1 MKPVFL
7 DTSGLIAVVNT
18 DDQWHGR
25 AEAAWRDL
33 AASNAPLVTTPLVLI
48 EMWDGLSRVDQR
60 PLAVD
65 LYDRLC
71 RSPRVRIL
79 AVASEQ
85 ELAAWQLCRQRPDKN
100 WGVTD
105 CASFVVMSQLGMEE
119 AFTVDRHFEQASF
132 RRLIH
137 D

>member
-1 MKPVFL
+1 MKPIFL
-7 DTSGLIAVVNT
+7 DTSGLIAVANT

-33 AASNAPLVTTPLVLI
+33 VASNAPLVTTSLVLI
-48 EMWDGLSRVDQR
+48 EIGDGLSRVEQR
-60 PLAVD
+60 PLAIE

-79 AVASEQ
+79 AVESEQ
-85 ELAAWQLCRQRPDKN
+85 ESAAWQLYRQRPDKN

-105 CASFVVMSQLGMEE
+105 CASFVVMGQLGMEE
-119 AFTVDRHFEQASF
+119 VFTIDHHFEQAGF
-132 RRLIH
+132 RRLIR
-137 D
+137 